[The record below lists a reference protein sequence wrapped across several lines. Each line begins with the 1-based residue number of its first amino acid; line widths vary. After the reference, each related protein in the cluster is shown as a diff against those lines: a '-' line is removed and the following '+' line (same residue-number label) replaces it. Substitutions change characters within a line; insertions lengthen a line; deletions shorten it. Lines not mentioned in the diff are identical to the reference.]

1 MTSDQDLARA
11 SPMDKSRG
19 GPWVE
24 AGRRDRS
31 ADKIRSNAAQAA
43 SGFREFGIGEGDTIA
58 LLLRNDFPFFEASV
72 AANLAGAYP
81 VPINWHA
88 TQEEAEFIIRDCGAK
103 VLVAH
108 QDLLPSIMNGIPAG
122 LPILVVP
129 TPEEISAAYQ
139 IAEASLHEFAGQ
151 LWSDFVAACEPLE
164 TPSDAARS
172 AVIYTSG
179 TTGRPK
185 GVKRLPMP
193 ATAGP
198 VGAAAFGFDLDG
210 PINVLMNGPMYHS
223 APNVYGMGAFQI
235 GANIVLQPRFDAE
248 DMLALIQRHKITHMH
263 IVPTMFVRLLKLP
276 EIVRA
281 RYDVSSLKFVI
292 HGAAP
297 CPPHVKRA
305 MIEWWGP
312 VIYEYYGSTET
323 GLATFHD
330 SHEALRKPGTVGR
343 TLPDA
348 VVKIFDQ
355 YGHELGP
362 DQEGEVYI
370 RSGSLPDFTYIGLD
384 DKRAEVGRGDL
395 VTVGDIGKMDS
406 DGYLFLCDRK
416 RDMIISGGVN
426 IYPAEI
432 EAAIVAMPGVR
443 DCAVFGI
450 PDEDFGES
458 VCAYVEPFG
467 GADITAD
474 LLRLHLEARLARYKL
489 PKLTKFVSELPRED
503 SGKIFKRKLREPY
516 WAAQIKEAAI

>member
-1 MTSDQDLARA
+1 MTSHQDLARG
-11 SPMDKSRG
+11 SPTNRPKG
-19 GPWVE
+19 GPLVE
-24 AGRRDRS
+24 AGRRARS
-31 ADKIRSNAAQAA
+31 ADEIRSNAARAA
-43 SGFREFGIGEGDTIA
+43 TGFRESGIGEGDTIA
-58 LLLRNDFPFFEASV
+58 LLLRNDFSFFEASI

-88 TQEEAEFIIRDCGAK
+88 TQEEVEFIVRDCGAK
-103 VLVAH
+103 TLVAH
-108 QDLLPSIMNGIPAG
+108 LDLLPSIINGLPVG

-129 TPEEISAAYQ
+129 TPDEIRAAYQ
-139 IAEASLHEFAGQ
+139 IAQTSLHEYSGQ

-164 TPSDAARS
+164 TPSNAARS

-193 ATAGP
+193 ATSGP

-235 GANIVLQPRFDAE
+235 GANIILQPRFDAE
-248 DMLALIQRHKITHMH
+248 DMLELIQRYKITHMH
-263 IVPTMFVRLLKLP
+263 VVPTMFVRLLKLP
-276 EIVRA
+276 ETIRA
-281 RYDVSSLKFVI
+281 RYDVSSLRFVI

-323 GLATFHD
+323 GLATFHGSD
-330 SHEALRKPGTVGR
+330 EALRKPGTVGR
-343 TLPDA
+343 ALPDA
-348 VVKIFDQ
+348 VVKIFDK

-362 DQEGEVYI
+362 DQEGEVYL
-370 RSGSLPDFTYIGLD
+370 RSGSLPDFTYIGLEE
-384 DKRAEVGRGDL
+384 KRAEVGRGNL
-395 VTVGDIGKMDS
+395 VTVGDIGKIDR

-432 EAAIVAMPGVR
+432 EAAILAMPGVR

-450 PDEDFGES
+450 PDDDFGES
-458 VCAYVEPFG
+458 VCAYIEPLG
-467 GADITAD
+467 GANIAID

-489 PKLTKFVSELPRED
+489 PKLTKFVCELPRED

-516 WAAQIKEAAI
+516 WAAQKTGSN